1 MKVAFFMTQNVLTIS
16 KKTKIVDAV
25 NLMKEHDIHRLP
37 VVEDNKL
44 IGLVTESSIQ
54 EARPSKATSL
64 SVFEMNYLLN
74 KTVAEDVMIR
84 HVTTIQ
90 PNEPLEEAVSK
101 MRAYNIGVLPVVS
114 LKKEVVGI
122 ITNNDIFKAFL
133 ELTGYN
139 QEGVR
144 ISIEIER
151 DEEGVLANITKIFAE
166 NHVNIVQIV
175 VYRKIEKPIIVMQL
189 TGTKKEKIEAL
200 VQSSDYKILST
211 ITTEK

>member
-1 MKVAFFMTQNVLTIS
+1 MKVALFMTQNVLTIS

-37 VVEDNKL
+37 VVESNKL

-54 EARPSKATSL
+54 EASPSKATSL

-74 KTVAEDVMIR
+74 KTGAEDVMIR

-90 PNEPLEEAVSK
+90 PDEPLEEAVSK
-101 MRAYNIGVLPVVS
+101 MRAYNVGVLPVVS
-114 LKKEVVGI
+114 SKHEVVGI
-122 ITNNDIFKAFL
+122 ITNNDIFEAFL
-133 ELTGYN
+133 ELTGYK

-175 VYRKIEKPIIVMQL
+175 VYRKIEKPIIVIQL
-189 TGTKKEKIEAL
+189 TGAKKEKIEAL
-200 VQSSDYKILST
+200 IQSTGYKILST
-211 ITTEK
+211 MTTEK